1 MAYLYKRPGSP
12 FFWIGFTKKE
22 MLLNIKPFS
31 TKTRN
36 RIKADNI
43 LRDIKKELQNSSL
56 TNIYSAEE
64 KENILLSKAYQ
75 LFLRDR
81 ENSGGKL
88 SDLTIESYT
97 MAFKYFYKFVGDKII
112 TNYNRED
119 YHIFAESMKNI
130 SQNSRSVYTKRIYSL
145 FNWLVKEEYLPKNP
159 MKRIPEEIKPIKMIP
174 KESIDILIDYASTTK
189 FYWMVLF
196 ELASAF
202 RIHEVLN
209 VQRKDIEENII
220 QVKGKGNKYSSI
232 PIIKLMRNIL
242 QRMPLPEDPEALLFP
257 FSLDA
262 AWRFYSRF
270 RKNTGIELRSHDCRK
285 FTLSQMA
292 NSGIPINFTKEY
304 ARHSSITTTMK
315 YYIANDKIKMTEE
328 INNKLSLFES
338 IKIGNRIE
346 NYLQNNLQCL

>member
-1 MAYLYKRPGSP
+1 MPYKYKRAGSP
-12 FFWIGFTKKE
+12 YYWIGFTKKE
-22 MLLNIKPFS
+22 MLLGAKSFS
-31 TKTRN
+31 TKTPN
-36 RIKADNI
+36 RIKADEI
-43 LRDIKKELQNSSL
+43 LRNVKKELHNSSL
-56 TNIYSAEE
+56 ANIYSSEE

-81 ENSGGKL
+81 ENSGNKL
-88 SDLTIESYT
+88 SNLTTESYT

-112 TNYNRED
+112 TDYVRED
-119 YHIFAESMKNI
+119 YHAFAESMKNI

-145 FNWLVKEEYLPKNP
+145 FNWLVKEEYLTKNP

-174 KESIDILIDYASTTK
+174 KESIDILIDYARSTK

-196 ELASAF
+196 EIASAF

-209 VQRKDIEENII
+209 VRRKDIEENII

-232 PIIKLMRNIL
+232 PIIKPMQIL
-242 QRMPLPEDPEALLFP
+242 LNKMTLPEDPETRLFP
-257 FSLDA
+257 FSDDA

-328 INNKLSLFES
+328 INKKLSLFES
-338 IKIGNRIE
+338 IKIGNRKE